1 MKKIMTTN
9 EIKCVLI
16 DRFSIDTPV
25 QVLKDKDAGRT
36 LYLLEHVKIKD
47 QMSVAELHGLCV
59 RIAKALD
66 GELYGTVNID
76 FATLSYGV
84 EFEMVVE
91 VVGENATC

>member
-1 MKKIMTTN
+1 MT
-9 EIKCVLI
+9 ESDVKRILI
-16 DRFSIDTPV
+16 DRFAIDTPV
-25 QVLKDKDAGRT
+25 QILKDKDTGQT
-36 LYLLEHVKIKD
+36 LYLLEHVQIKD
-47 QMSVAELHGLCV
+47 QMSVAELRSLCL

>member
-1 MKKIMTTN
+1 MTAG
-9 EIKCVLI
+9 EIKRVLF

-25 QVLKDKDAGRT
+25 QVLKDKDTGQT
-36 LYLLEHVKIKD
+36 LYLLEHVKIND
-47 QMSVAELHGLCV
+47 QMSVAELHDLCE

-76 FATLSYGV
+76 FASLCDGV

-91 VVGENATC
+91 VGNQTGSL